1 MAARAGEGE
10 GVEVQSWKAKLG
22 AEYADVVD
30 EARNVVEGRQVEV
43 YKADTGLGKG
53 NTT

>member
-30 EARNVVEGRQVEV
+30 EARNVVEVGRLRFIRRI
-43 YKADTGLGKG
+43 LG
-53 NTT
+53 